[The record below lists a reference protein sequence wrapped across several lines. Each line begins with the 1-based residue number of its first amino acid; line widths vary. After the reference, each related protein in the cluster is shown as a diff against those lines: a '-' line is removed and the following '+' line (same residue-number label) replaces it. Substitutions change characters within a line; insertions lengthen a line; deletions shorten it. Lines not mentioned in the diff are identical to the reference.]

1 MRNQSSTI
9 ARFGAHLAPPSAPQ
23 ASAYEDI
30 EVRQVIR
37 GNLLRLSRERGLSL
51 DGLTRLS
58 GVKLSTLVDVA
69 SGASF
74 PSVGMLWKLAR
85 ALDLPCSAFVERPD
99 CAMPQPSAGGPRTS
113 S

>member
-9 ARFGAHLAPPSAPQ
+9 VHFSADLAPRSAPQ

-30 EVRQVIR
+30 EVGQVIR

-51 DGLTRLS
+51 DELARLS

-74 PSVGMLWKLAR
+74 PSVGMLWKLAH

-99 CAMPQPSAGGPRTS
+99 CAMPLPSAGVPRTS